1 MSDTRVRKSARV
13 HTRGHWVG
21 GRPRKI
27 KTIGC
32 GWVARRQEMGGHEK
46 AGKVWVGTSVSK
58 MARKLW
64 VCLVNEKERK
74 VCLLGGRPW
83 SGSNVQEGLA
93 SCMKRRA
100 RCVYGW
106 RPWSGSAVQEGLASC
121 MKRRARCVYGWKA
134 LEWECGGG
142 WVGRVNK
149 KARKVCVDRGPWS
162 GSAV

>member
-1 MSDTRVRKSARV
+1 MDGSHGAKK
-13 HTRGHWVG
+13 WG
-21 GRPRKI
+21 G
-27 KTIGC
+27 
-32 GWVARRQEMGGHEK
+32 MGGGIKHEE

-106 RPWSGSAVQEGLASC
+106 
-121 MKRRARCVYGWKA
+121 KA

-149 KARKVCVDRGPWS
+149 KARKVCVGRGPWS
-162 GSAV
+162 GSAVKDVLAHKMGRRGSCM